1 MDAHLLS
8 LNHGFFPN
16 AEILKPGG
24 EESAAQY
31 WQRFE
36 QTWRWRRA
44 QFDRGLV
51 EVTVTDTEPTAE
63 SLPGDDGLP
72 MPGTS
77 DSFNDYRVLTGWGA
91 NA

>member
-1 MDAHLLS
+1 
-8 LNHGFFPN
+8 
-16 AEILKPGG
+16 
-24 EESAAQY
+24 
-31 WQRFE
+31 
-36 QTWRWRRA
+36 
-44 QFDRGLV
+44 V

-72 MPGTS
+72 MPEAS